1 MGRSVLFVAALA
13 GLLGLLKGST
23 AAQVPVVLWHGMGDS
38 CYNDFSMGRIE
49 KLIADRLGEG
59 TYVTSLC
66 FGNNLVEDSASGFI
80 MESNKQVE
88 KACRVI
94 AEDENLK
101 DGYHAVGL
109 SQGGQFLRAVAQRC
123 PSPPMKVLVSLGGQH
138 QGVYGLPH
146 CQSGIICNAVRKL
159 LSVGAYWPLVQDILV
174 QAQYWHDAHSPQ
186 RYRRGS
192 TFLADINNDVQHASD
207 RNSSYAENLTK
218 LDKLVLVRFNN
229 DSMVVPR
236 ASSWFEFYAPGSTSE
251 ILPLEESAIYKED
264 WIGLKQLAE
273 TGRLVR
279 LAVNGDHLRFSNSWF
294 LSEIVDK
301 YLRTV
306 D

>member
-1 MGRSVLFVAALA
+1 MALLVLASLLA
-13 GLLGLLKGST
+13 QGSA

-49 KLIADRLGEG
+49 GLIADHLGEDA
-59 TYVTSLC
+59 YVTSLC
-66 FGNNLVEDSASGFI
+66 FGDNEITDSASGFL

-88 KACRVI
+88 KACRAI

-101 DGYHAVGL
+101 DGYHAVGF

-123 PSPPMKVLVSLGGQH
+123 PSPPMKVLVSVGGQH

-146 CQSGIICNAVRKL
+146 CSAGPLCNAVRKL
-159 LSVGAYWPLVQDILV
+159 LSIAAYWPLVQDVLV

-192 TFLADINNDVQHASD
+192 TFLADINNDVADASQRD
-207 RNSSYAENLTK
+207 RSYAENLTK

-236 ASSWFEFYAPGSTSE
+236 ASSWFEFYAPGSTSQ

-264 WIGLKQLAE
+264 WIGLKRLDE
-273 TGRLVR
+273 SGRLVR
-279 LAVNGDHLRFSNSWF
+279 LAIDGDHLRFSSSWL

-301 YLRTV
+301 YLRTAN
-306 D
+306 